1 MKCAALL
8 VQFALIAQAHATV
21 ETTSP
26 EDEEAMNQLI
36 DTLVDDDKNDELVDM
51 ISQKL
56 VDKLLGFE
64 IASLSQNVQA
74 MQMRPPVAEVRQ
86 MARTPSELAV
96 APQVNVAYDDS
107 KLTRLGKNIVV
118 TEKRDFSGGT
128 KRNTK
133 LWGNKYKLKDV
144 KQVIGD
150 PGSGGAGIN
159 PYGSVA
165 YPTIEARS
173 QGPADKTRVAG
184 FEKDW
189 KGYGVEGVRAANKPS
204 DKFMKSINRE
214 DYIAGDASQRANG
227 ALGLSGTAQELA
239 KERADTKLN
248 GVGLMEED
256 SVEEPDAITILAVG
270 ICSAFVGSATTFAL
284 FHLHRSFTKT
294 EMQAPLLN

>member
-1 MKCAALL
+1 MG
-8 VQFALIAQAHATV
+8 
-21 ETTSP
+21 
-26 EDEEAMNQLI
+26 
-36 DTLVDDDKNDELVDM
+36 M

-64 IASLSQNVQA
+64 IASLSQNVGA

-86 MARTPSELAV
+86 MARTPQDLGV

-107 KLTRLGKNIVV
+107 KLTRLGKNIVT
-118 TEKRDFSGGT
+118 TEKRDFSGAT

-144 KQVIGD
+144 KPKDEATGTM
-150 PGSGGAGIN
+150 IN

-165 YPTIEARS
+165 YPTVGERP
-173 QGPADKTRVAG
+173 QGPADTKKIWG

-189 KGYGVEGVRAANKPS
+189 KGYGVDGVRGANKPS
-204 DKFMKSINRE
+204 QKFKDSINRE
-214 DYIAGDASQRANG
+214 DYVAGSENMKADG
-227 ALGLSGTAQELA
+227 FLGLSGSAQELS
-239 KERADTKLN
+239 KERLDTKMN
-248 GVGLMEED
+248 GVNLMEED

-284 FHLHRSFTKT
+284 FHLRRSFIKT